1 MIRLRANKIQNV
13 LLIFILSALWNC
25 SGNQVYQ
32 NNFLQ
37 GKIPDSWSAPLPETE
52 NFTGSW
58 WSAFEDE
65 KLIDALSLFREV
77 SPDIKSVLQQLE
89 SARQLAV
96 MNGAS
101 VYPSLAATGS
111 GSVRKQN
118 LAAFGFSDTFFSGT
132 RENQDTTGGQESSDV
147 LSFES
152 DSYGLNLS
160 FQWEVDIWG
169 KALNSRK
176 AAYKDYASAEYE
188 LAYLSFSLLTQF
200 VQSYYITVEARKQFD
215 LSQETV
221 TAFEAVLALVK
232 SRFKEGLRSSLDYRL
247 AQSSLAVAQVQLENS
262 RLQYLNALRNLE
274 VLLGRY
280 PSASM
285 ELSVE
290 IPSNLPPIPG
300 GLPSELLLRR
310 PDIRSAVS
318 KVESAGYKVAEA
330 KRSLLPSFVLTG
342 SAGTSS
348 RELKDVLNGD
358 YGIWNMGL
366 NVTAPIFQGGR
377 LKANLKMNEAQL
389 SQAEIDLIKQ
399 SLTALYEVEQS
410 IASEGSLSRQLGFL
424 ELAVSQ
430 AKAAYELSV
439 ERYESGLTDF
449 ITVLNSQNQWFDSQS
464 QYLLMKRLRI
474 ESRLRLILALGGT
487 MEIQS
492 RETGQS

>member
-1 MIRLRANKIQNV
+1 MRKAIKVYFLS
-13 LLIFILSALWNC
+13 LLLLLWSC
-25 SGNQVYQ
+25 SSNQVYQ
-32 NNFLQ
+32 SKFLE
-37 GKIPDSWSAPLPETE
+37 GEIPDSWSAPLPETE
-52 NFTGSW
+52 DFTGSW
-58 WSAFEDE
+58 WSAFEDARMS
-65 KLIDALSLFREV
+65 KALSLFREV

-89 SARQLAV
+89 SAKQLAV
-96 MNGAS
+96 MNGAT
-101 VYPSLAATGS
+101 VYPSLAMTGS
-111 GSVRKQN
+111 GSRRKQN
-118 LAAFGFSDTFFSGT
+118 LAAFGFSDTFFSST
-132 RENQDTTGGQESSDV
+132 RGNQDTTGTQDSGEV

-169 KALNSRK
+169 KALNSRR
-176 AAYKDYASAEYE
+176 AAYKDYTSAEYE

-200 VQSYYITVEARKQFD
+200 VQSYYLTVEARKQFD

-221 TAFEAVLALVK
+221 AAFEELLVLVEA
-232 SRFKEGLRSSLDYRL
+232 RFKEGLRSSLDYRL
-247 AQSSLAVAQVQLENS
+247 AQSSLAVAQVQLENN

-290 IPSNLPPIPG
+290 IPSNLPPIPA

-310 PDIRSAVS
+310 PDVRSAVT

-330 KRSLLPSFVLTG
+330 KRSLLPSFALTG

-366 NVTAPIFQGGR
+366 NVTAPLFQGGR
-377 LKANLKMNEAQL
+377 LRANLRMNEAQL
-389 SQAEIDLIKQ
+389 SQAEIDLVKK
-399 SLTALYEVEQS
+399 SLQALSEVEQS
-410 IASEGSLSRQLGFL
+410 IASEESVSRQLGFL

-430 AKAAYELSV
+430 AQAAYELSV
-439 ERYESGLTDF
+439 ERYESGLADL

-464 QYLLMKRLRI
+464 QFLLMKRLRI
-474 ESRLRLILALGGT
+474 ESRLRLILALGGS
-487 MEIQS
+487 MQRQS
-492 RETGQS
+492 GETGRS